1 MTKKMENVLRKS
13 LNEVDRIRKRQWAYL
28 ALCFCCLWLFV
39 WSMMVT
45 AHNIG
50 DTHLVAE
57 VLIGAIISIL
67 ANFFVFLCLSL
78 FINRMTNKILKEI
91 DLSTK
96 KKRPAATPA
105 GF

>member
-1 MTKKMENVLRKS
+1 MTEEMDNILRKS

-57 VLIGAIISIL
+57 VLVGAIISIL
-67 ANFFVFLCLSL
+67 TNILVVLGLSL
-78 FINRMTNKILKEI
+78 FINRMTNKILKAIE
-91 DLSTK
+91 LST
-96 KKRPAATPA
+96 RQ
-105 GF
+105 

>member
-1 MTKKMENVLRKS
+1 MTEEMDDILRKS
-13 LNEVDRIRKRQWAYL
+13 LDEVDRIKKRQWAYL

-67 ANFFVFLCLSL
+67 TNILVVLGLSL
-78 FINRMTNKILKEI
+78 FINRMTNRILKAIE
-91 DLSTK
+91 LSSK
-96 KKRPAATPA
+96 
-105 GF
+105 

>member
-1 MTKKMENVLRKS
+1 MTEEMDNILRKS
-13 LNEVDRIRKRQWAYL
+13 LDEVDRIRKRQWAYL

-45 AHNIG
+45 ARNIG

-67 ANFFVFLCLSL
+67 TNILVVLGLSL
-78 FINRMTNKILKEI
+78 FINRMTNKILKAIE
-91 DLSTK
+91 LST
-96 KKRPAATPA
+96 RQ
-105 GF
+105 

>member
-1 MTKKMENVLRKS
+1 MTEEMDNILRKS

-57 VLIGAIISIL
+57 VLIGAIISVLTNIL
-67 ANFFVFLCLSL
+67 VVLGLSL
-78 FINRMTNKILKEI
+78 FINRMTNKILKAIE
-91 DLSTK
+91 LSSK
-96 KKRPAATPA
+96 P
-105 GF
+105 

>member
-1 MTKKMENVLRKS
+1 LRKS
-13 LNEVDRIRKRQWAYL
+13 LDEVDRIRKRQWAYL

-67 ANFFVFLCLSL
+67 TNILVVLGLSL
-78 FINRMTNKILKEI
+78 FINRMTNKILKAIE
-91 DLSTK
+91 LST
-96 KKRPAATPA
+96 RQ
-105 GF
+105 

>member
-1 MTKKMENVLRKS
+1 MTEEMDNVLRKS

-50 DTHLVAE
+50 DSQLVAE

-67 ANFFVFLCLSL
+67 TNILVVLGLSL
-78 FINRMTNKILKEI
+78 FINRMTNKILKAIE
-91 DLSTK
+91 LST
-96 KKRPAATPA
+96 RQ
-105 GF
+105 

>member
-1 MTKKMENVLRKS
+1 MTEEMDNILRKS

-67 ANFFVFLCLSL
+67 TNILVVLGLSL
-78 FINRMTNKILKEI
+78 FINRMTNKILKAIE
-91 DLSTK
+91 LSS
-96 KKRPAATPA
+96 RQ
-105 GF
+105 

>member
-1 MTKKMENVLRKS
+1 MTEETDNILRKS
-13 LNEVDRIRKRQWAYL
+13 LDEVDRIRKRQWAYL

-67 ANFFVFLCLSL
+67 TNILVVLGLSL
-78 FINRMTNKILKEI
+78 FINRMTNKILKAIE
-91 DLSTK
+91 LST
-96 KKRPAATPA
+96 RQ
-105 GF
+105 

>member
-1 MTKKMENVLRKS
+1 MTEEMDNILRKS
-13 LNEVDRIRKRQWAYL
+13 LDEVDRIRKRQWAYL

-50 DTHLVAE
+50 DAHLVAE

-67 ANFFVFLCLSL
+67 TNILVVLGLSL
-78 FINRMTNKILKEI
+78 FINRMTNKILKAIE
-91 DLSTK
+91 LSS
-96 KKRPAATPA
+96 RQ
-105 GF
+105 

>member
-1 MTKKMENVLRKS
+1 MDNILRES
-13 LNEVDRIRKRQWAYL
+13 LDEVDRIRKRQWAYL

-67 ANFFVFLCLSL
+67 TNILVVLGLSL
-78 FINRMTNKILKEI
+78 FINRMTNKILKAIE
-91 DLSTK
+91 LSSK
-96 KKRPAATPA
+96 Q
-105 GF
+105 

>member
-1 MTKKMENVLRKS
+1 MTEEMDNILRKS
-13 LNEVDRIRKRQWAYL
+13 LDEVDRIRKRQWAYL

-67 ANFFVFLCLSL
+67 TNILVVLGLSL
-78 FINRMTNKILKEI
+78 FINRMTNKILKAIE
-91 DLSTK
+91 LSA
-96 KKRPAATPA
+96 RQ
-105 GF
+105 

>member
-1 MTKKMENVLRKS
+1 MTEELDNILRKS

-67 ANFFVFLCLSL
+67 TNILVVLGLSL
-78 FINRMTNKILKEI
+78 FINRMTNKILKAIE
-91 DLSTK
+91 LSS
-96 KKRPAATPA
+96 RQ
-105 GF
+105 

>member
-1 MTKKMENVLRKS
+1 MTEEMDNILRKS
-13 LNEVDRIRKRQWAYL
+13 LDEVDRIRKRQWAYL

-45 AHNIG
+45 ANNIG

-67 ANFFVFLCLSL
+67 TNILVVLGLSL
-78 FINRMTNKILKEI
+78 FINRMTNKILKAIE
-91 DLSTK
+91 LST
-96 KKRPAATPA
+96 RQ
-105 GF
+105 

>member
-1 MTKKMENVLRKS
+1 MTEEMDNILRKS

-67 ANFFVFLCLSL
+67 TNILVVLGLSL
-78 FINRMTNKILKEI
+78 FINRMTNKILKAIE
-91 DLSTK
+91 LSSK
-96 KKRPAATPA
+96 Q
-105 GF
+105 

>member
-1 MTKKMENVLRKS
+1 MDNILRKS
-13 LNEVDRIRKRQWAYL
+13 LDEVDRIRKRQWAYL

-67 ANFFVFLCLSL
+67 TNILVVLGLSL
-78 FINRMTNKILKEI
+78 FINRMTNKILKAIE
-91 DLSTK
+91 LSSK
-96 KKRPAATPA
+96 Q
-105 GF
+105 

>member
-1 MTKKMENVLRKS
+1 MDNILRKS

-67 ANFFVFLCLSL
+67 TNILVVLGLSL
-78 FINRMTNKILKEI
+78 FINRMTNKILKAIE
-91 DLSTK
+91 LSSK
-96 KKRPAATPA
+96 Q
-105 GF
+105 

>member
-1 MTKKMENVLRKS
+1 MTEEVDDILRKS
-13 LNEVDRIRKRQWAYL
+13 LDEVDRIKKRQWAYL

-67 ANFFVFLCLSL
+67 TNILVVLGLSL
-78 FINRMTNKILKEI
+78 FINRMTNRILKAIE
-91 DLSTK
+91 LSSK
-96 KKRPAATPA
+96 
-105 GF
+105 

>member
-1 MTKKMENVLRKS
+1 MTEEMDNILRRS

-28 ALCFCCLWLFV
+28 AVCFCCLWLFV

-67 ANFFVFLCLSL
+67 TNILVVLGLSL
-78 FINRMTNKILKEI
+78 FINRMTNKILKAIE
-91 DLSTK
+91 LSS
-96 KKRPAATPA
+96 RQ
-105 GF
+105 